1 MQRYAEGENDRIGST
16 EGDPVIAV
24 GGPSPNPSPDINDGA
39 IIWLVPGLVANE
51 DGPKYRLERGHW
63 EVLTL
68 EQSTAKLLA
77 ARPISRDAFETT
89 LLSKL
94 AAIRL

>member
-1 MQRYAEGENDRIGST
+1 M
-16 EGDPVIAV
+16 
-24 GGPSPNPSPDINDGA
+24 NDGD
-39 IIWLVPGLVANE
+39 IIWLIPELTISKNNPE
-51 DGPKYRLERGHW
+51 YRLARGHW

-77 ARPISRDAFETT
+77 ARTIARDAFEAS

-94 AAIRL
+94 ANIGG